1 MIGITKRFPGIVA
14 NDQIHL
20 TVKKGEIHA
29 LLGEN
34 GAGKSTLMNI
44 LFGLYQPD
52 EGEIRIKE
60 KPVTITGPT
69 MANNLGIGMVH
80 QHFMLVQPFTV
91 TENIILGDERS
102 KFGVIDVKKAEKE
115 IRRLSERYGLKVD
128 PAAKISDISVG
139 MQQRVEIL
147 KTLYRG
153 ADILIFDEPT
163 AVLTPQEINELM
175 EIMRNLVK
183 EGKTIIFITHKLKEI
198 MSTCDRVTVIRRG
211 KVISTVD
218 VRDTDENQLASLMV
232 GREVSFDIDK
242 KEAKP
247 AQTVLEINNLVV
259 DDNRGVEAVRGLDL
273 QVKAGE
279 VVGLAG
285 VDGNGQTE
293 LIEAITGLR
302 QVKAGS
308 IRISGKDLTHARPR
322 KVTESGVGHIPED
335 RHKRGL
341 VLDFTVS
348 ENMVLQTYYKEPF
361 SKNGLIQTDQVD
373 KYAKRLIGEFDV
385 RTPNEH
391 VPIRAL
397 SGGNQQKAIIARE
410 VDRDP
415 DFLIAAQPT
424 RGLDVGAIEFIHR
437 RIIEQRDKGK
447 AVLLVSLELDEVL
460 KLSDRVAVIY
470 EGKIV
475 GWVDPKNTSEEEL
488 GLLMAGSTKLKGVK
502 AE

>member
-1 MIGITKRFPGIVA
+1 
-14 NDQIHL
+14 
-20 TVKKGEIHA
+20 
-29 LLGEN
+29 
-34 GAGKSTLMNI
+34 MNI

-60 KPVTITGPT
+60 QPVTITGPT
-69 MANNLGIGMVH
+69 MANKLGIGMVH

-102 KFGVIDVKKAEKE
+102 KLGIIDVKKAESE
-115 IRRLSERYGLKVD
+115 IRRLSERYNLKVD
-128 PAAKISDISVG
+128 PTAKISDISVG

-211 KVISTVD
+211 KVIKTVD
-218 VRDTDENQLASLMV
+218 VQDTDENQLAALMV
-232 GREVSFDIDK
+232 GREVSFEIEK
-242 KEAKP
+242 AEANP
-247 AQTVLEINNLVV
+247 SQTVLDIANLVV
-259 DDNRGVEAVRGLDL
+259 EDNRGVEVVRGLNM
-273 QVKAGE
+273 QVRAGE

-302 QVKAGS
+302 PVKGGV
-308 IRISGKDLTHARPR
+308 IRLSGHDVTNASPR
-322 KVTESGVGHIPED
+322 KVTEAGVGHIPED

-341 VLDFTVS
+341 VLDFSVS
-348 ENMVLQTYYKEPF
+348 ENMVLQTYYQEPF
-361 SKNGLIQTDQVD
+361 SKNGLIQKDEVD
-373 KYAKRLIGEFDV
+373 KYAERLISEFDV
-385 RTPNEH
+385 RTPDKH

-410 VDRDP
+410 VDRNP

-437 RIIEQRDKGK
+437 RIIEQRDNGK

-488 GLLMAGSTKLKGVK
+488 GLLMAGSVKQQEVK